1 MDENY
6 IKDAAV
12 ISYKAKMIA
21 GFFFGILTIIAAII
35 LFILT
40 IVYSNWDLFY
50 IPFIMFLV
58 GSLLSTLCGYFVF
71 KKKHKKETDL
81 DE

>member
-1 MDENY
+1 MDEND
-6 IKDAAV
+6 IKDVAV
-12 ISYKAKMIA
+12 INYKVKMIA

-50 IPFIMFLV
+50 IPIIMFLV
-58 GSLLSTLCGYFVF
+58 GSLLSVLCGYFVL